1 MCIEEAPLSPPVVG
15 QGSGKAE
22 LFCVLQ
28 TQEAGPVKER
38 VRRKPEEIIKYS
50 HEFLMRFSEVRW
62 AQRCPWLH
70 SLHCSTP
77 VQPNA
82 CAA

>member
-1 MCIEEAPLSPPVVG
+1 MCVEQVPLSPLVVD

-22 LFCVLQ
+22 LCCDPQ

-50 HEFLMRFSEVRW
+50 HEFLMRFSEVRR
-62 AQRCPWLH
+62 AQRGPWLH
-70 SLHCSTP
+70 SLHCSAP
-77 VQPNA
+77 VQPHA